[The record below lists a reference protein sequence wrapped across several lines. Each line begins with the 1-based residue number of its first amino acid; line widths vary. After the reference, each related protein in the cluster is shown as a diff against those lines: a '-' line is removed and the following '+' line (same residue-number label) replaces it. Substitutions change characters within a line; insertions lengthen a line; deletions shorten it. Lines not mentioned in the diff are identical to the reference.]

1 MGLIKHDHLV
11 LKEKMVLLLQFFF
24 GNSRHSQ
31 LNELLAICMVALLL
45 QLVMKVMAKHFV
57 IWCKH
62 DYRSHSHHLCDCLFL
77 KYFLK
82 YFKFF

>member
-11 LKEKMVLLLQFFF
+11 LERKDGSFVANVF

-31 LNELLAICMVALLL
+31 LNELLAICTVALLL

-62 DYRSHSHHLCDCLFL
+62 DYKSHGHHLCDCLFL
-77 KYFLK
+77 KYL
-82 YFKFF
+82 

>member
-1 MGLIKHDHLV
+1 MSLIKQDHLV
-11 LKEKMVLLLQFFF
+11 LERKDCSFVAIFF

-62 DYRSHSHHLCDCLFL
+62 DYRSHGHHLCDCLFL
-77 KYFLK
+77 KYLLK
-82 YFKFF
+82 